1 MMKSQ
6 FQEGSSDWWEERYQ
20 KSEGFLYGKDPSE
33 FLREHAKLLKKGET
47 LDLAMGEGRN
57 AVYLASQGFQVT
69 GIDFSQ
75 TACDRAKALAY
86 EKDAPFE
93 IKKQSLDFF
102 LIPLM
107 KYDTILVSHFHP
119 SLSIMKNL
127 VRGLT
132 VGGTL
137 CVEGYTKEQITHGK
151 GSKPEFFECFG
162 SNELLRELVGLKVLL
177 YNERQ
182 LNDGQYKVQM
192 IGLKPTM

>member
-1 MMKSQ
+1 MDSNDIDSH
-6 FQEGSSDWWEERYQ
+6 EWWEQRYNQ
-20 KSEGFLYGKDPSE
+20 NSGFLYSKDPSP
-33 FLREHAKLLKKGET
+33 FLVDHVKLLKKGET

-57 AVYLASQGFQVT
+57 AVYLAEKGFQVF

-86 EKDAPFE
+86 EKGVTID
-93 IKKQSLDFF
+93 IKKQTLDFF

-107 KYDTILVSHFHP
+107 KYDTIIVSNFHP
-119 SLSIMKNL
+119 HQSIMKNL

-137 CVEGYTKEQITHGK
+137 LIEGYTKDQITHGK
-151 GSKPEFFECFG
+151 GFKPEFKECFG
-162 SNELLRELVGLKVLL
+162 SNELLRELTGLKILL

-182 LNDGQYKVQM
+182 MADGEYRVQC
-192 IGLKPTM
+192 IGVKTSM

>member
-1 MMKSQ
+1 MKSQ
-6 FQEGSSDWWEERYQ
+6 FQENTADWWEERFKNSDGYL
-20 KSEGFLYGKDPSE
+20 FGKDPSP
-33 FLREHAKLLKKGET
+33 FLSDHTKLLKKGDT

-57 AVYLASQGFQVT
+57 AVHLAAQGFNVT

-86 EKDAPFE
+86 EKGLTFE

-107 KYDTILVSHFHP
+107 KYDTIIVSNFHP
-119 SLSIMKNL
+119 TLSIMKNL

-137 CVEGYTKEQITHGK
+137 LVEGYTKEQITHGK
-151 GSKPEFFECFG
+151 GIKPEFFECFG
-162 SNELLRELVGLKVLL
+162 SNELLRELIGLKVLL

-182 LNDGQYKVQM
+182 LNDGEYKVQM
-192 IGLKPTM
+192 IGLKPKM